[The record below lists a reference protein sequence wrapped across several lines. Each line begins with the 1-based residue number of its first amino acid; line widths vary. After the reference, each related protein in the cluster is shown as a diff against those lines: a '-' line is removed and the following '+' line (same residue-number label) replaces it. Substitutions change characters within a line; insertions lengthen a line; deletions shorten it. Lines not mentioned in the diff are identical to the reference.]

1 MIEHLKQKYPV
12 DENRIYATGFSMG
25 SGKTWDMFQEYPEIF
40 AGLAPHSALF
50 PVRNNPFSPD
60 LGDRLNETV
69 AVPMFYSGGEL
80 SHLPELPFQA
90 EQGLERIQYAARV
103 NKIKKKF
110 KYTYAEKENWED
122 PIWSISGDRVE
133 KLKDESRGST
143 LTIHYFDSEDGVCR
157 TAFAS
162 VSGQVHE
169 CRHHTCEQAWKFIS
183 QFKKGE

>member
-1 MIEHLKQKYPV
+1 MVEELLTEEAAQVIEHLKQKYPV

-90 EQGLERIQYAARV
+90 EQGLERIQYAA
-103 NKIKKKF
+103 
-110 KYTYAEKENWED
+110 
-122 PIWSISGDRVE
+122 
-133 KLKDESRGST
+133 
-143 LTIHYFDSEDGVCR
+143 
-157 TAFAS
+157 S